1 MAGDFNRLNVNRLL
15 VQFSVKQ
22 LVLLPTRTERIL
34 DLIITNIPQFYGK
47 DTLVTYPPFGLSDHN
62 VAALHAK
69 ERLPNTLCLPTVT
82 KRDTRL
88 GKNNELGRYL
98 SVIDWSFVESAVCPL
113 RINYV
118 Y

>member
-47 DTLVTYPPFGLSDHN
+47 DTLLTYPPFGLSDHN

-88 GKNNELGRYL
+88 GKNNELG
-98 SVIDWSFVESAVCPL
+98 SVIFECD
-113 RINYV
+113 
-118 Y
+118 